1 MYVVAVAVVLV
12 VAAAAAVLLL
22 RNRSNTPGGE
32 PLGPGEFTATSPW
45 RLVIRDNISG
55 MDNGCDVTVTKIDN
69 GEQQAVF
76 IDIYVS
82 KSFQIRE
89 TGTFRW
95 TANNPGCL
103 VIQRSGAGKTAL
115 PFAHDS
121 GGDADA
127 FDAGGPVAIEVVNFN
142 GNSECKF
149 VLHDASDGRQ
159 LDFGSVPKGGGPLS
173 LNPAGR
179 SPVYVANPYCGARI
193 SAG

>member
-1 MYVVAVAVVLV
+1 
-12 VAAAAAVLLL
+12 
-22 RNRSNTPGGE
+22 
-32 PLGPGEFTATSPW
+32 
-45 RLVIRDNISG
+45 

-76 IDIYVS
+76 NDIYVS

-95 TANNPGCL
+95 TANDPGCL

-121 GGDADA
+121 GGDTDA

-173 LNPAGR
+173 LTRLDVPRSMSPTRTAVHAYLPDNAAAHIARRRRPRRVMHQLLPRRRGRAWSGR
-179 SPVYVANPYCGARI
+179 SLPA
-193 SAG
+193 